1 MGRVCVCCNRKGV
14 TFMNLVLLLARLLLA
29 VVFVVAGLTKLVDLA
44 GSRKALRDFG
54 VPAMFVTPFAVLLPL
69 TELAVAVA
77 LILNASAWWG
87 AIGALVLLLLFIA
100 AISYNLSRGRTPDC
114 HCFGQLHSAPA
125 GWPTLIRNLVLAAFA
140 GFIVVFGRTNAGA
153 SITDWLATLTLA
165 QRIEVGVAAL
175 VIALLAVETWT
186 VIRVLHQHGDVLLR
200 LHELE
205 TRLAESETKVI
216 RDAPPPPANGLPVGT
231 VAPVFSLPGLY
242 GETITLDYLRA
253 RNKPVLLIF
262 SDPGCGPCNA
272 FLPEIARWQRDYTDK
287 LTLALISRGTP
298 EVNRAKTSMHELSHV
313 LLQQDREVAVAYQ
326 APGTPCAVLIDPDGT
341 INSPLAC
348 GAELIRALS
357 AQAVGLPVL
366 KTPPGVAA
374 NKNGNGL
381 PMAAVPD
388 GNAAAATPSQPSTS
402 QVGEPAP
409 AFTLPGLDGQ
419 TVSFSDFRKNQTL
432 VLFWNPDCGFC
443 QQMLA
448 DLKAWEAEPP
458 HGAPKLLVVS
468 TGSLERNR
476 ALGLRSPVL
485 LDGGFTIGPKFGIHG
500 TPMAVLVDTEGR
512 IASEIAAGAPA
523 VFELAHN
530 STLSQKPG

>member
-1 MGRVCVCCNRKGV
+1 MD
-14 TFMNLVLLLARLLLA
+14 LVLLFARLLLA

-44 GSRKALRDFG
+44 GSRKALLDFG
-54 VPAMFVTPFAVLLPL
+54 VPAMFVAPFAILLPL
-69 TELAVAVA
+69 AELAVAVA
-77 LILNASAWWG
+77 LIPTASAWWG
-87 AIGALVLLLLFIA
+87 AIGALALLLLFIA
-100 AISYNLSRGRTPDC
+100 AISYNLARGRTPDC

-140 GFIVVFGRTNAGA
+140 GLIVAFGRTNAGA
-153 SITDWLATLTLA
+153 SITDWLAALTLA
-165 QRIEVGVAAL
+165 QRIEVGVAAF
-175 VIALLAVETWT
+175 VIALLAVETWI
-186 VIRVLHQHGDVLLR
+186 VIRVLYQHGDVLLR

-205 TRLAESETKVI
+205 TRLAESGTKGIAEV
-216 RDAPPPPANGLPVGT
+216 PPSSANGLPVGT
-231 VAPVFSLPGLY
+231 VAPAFSLPGLY

-272 FLPEIARWQRDYTDK
+272 FLPEIARWQCDYADK

-298 EVNRAKTSMHELSHV
+298 EANRAKTSTHELTYV
-313 LLQQDREVAVAYQ
+313 LLQQDPEVAEAYQ
-326 APGTPCAVLIDPDGT
+326 SHGTPCAVLIDPDGT

-357 AQAVGLPVL
+357 AQAVGLPAL
-366 KTPPGVAA
+366 KSLPGFAT
-374 NKNGNGL
+374 NRNGNVL
-381 PMAAVPD
+381 PMADGPD
-388 GNAAAATPSQPSTS
+388 GNGADATPNQPARSQI
-402 QVGEPAP
+402 GEPAP

-419 TVSFSDFRKNQTL
+419 TVSLSDFRRDNTL

-458 HGAPKLLVVS
+458 QGAPKLLVVS
-468 TGSLERNR
+468 TGSVERNR
-476 ALGLRSPVL
+476 ALGLCSPVL
-485 LDGGFTIGPKFGIHG
+485 LDGAFTIGPKFGIHG
-500 TPMAVLVDTEGR
+500 TPMAVLVDAGGR
-512 IASEIAAGAPA
+512 IASDIAAGAPA
-523 VFELAHN
+523 VFELAHK